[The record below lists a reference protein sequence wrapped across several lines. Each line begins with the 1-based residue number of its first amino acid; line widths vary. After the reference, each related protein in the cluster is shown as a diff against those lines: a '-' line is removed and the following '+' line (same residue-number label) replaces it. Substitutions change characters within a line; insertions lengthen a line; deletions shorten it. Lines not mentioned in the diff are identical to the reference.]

1 MWVFTE
7 SGFVSAIRHHSE
19 AGKLVIRARD
29 HQSLEGLANAIGLDI
44 EPTPGSD
51 YPYRTVADDSAF
63 AAWLSKQILKINYT
77 NYKDHMESIRDH
89 DFSGA
94 LLSVWS
100 AMQQVEDGEARM

>member
-7 SGFVSAIRHHSE
+7 SGFVSVIRHQSE
-19 AGKLVIRARD
+19 AGKLVVRARD
-29 HQSLEGLANAIGLDI
+29 HQSLEGLANAVGLDI
-44 EPTPGSD
+44 EPSPERD
-51 YPYRTVADDSAF
+51 YPYRVCIDDSTF
-63 AAWLSKQILKINYT
+63 ATWLSKQIMKINYT

>member
-7 SGFVSAIRHHSE
+7 SGFVSVIRHHSE